1 MKITKSQLRQIIK
14 EEIQKSLNESGI
26 PSDLLQK
33 AQEVYKSQGGVPGA
47 DPVDVAIANTIYDL
61 GLKGDAAKEAR
72 KILIQKEAEWAKF

>member
-1 MKITKSQLRQIIK
+1 MKITKTQLRQIIK

-61 GLKGDAAKEAR
+61 GLKDDAAKEAR
-72 KILIQKEAEWAKF
+72 KILIQKETEWAKF